1 MVDLQGWRSQVKNER
16 PLVFSLMVLVAC
28 LLASLVGPS
37 RVAAAPCSLQIKSE
51 PQGASVYMNNRAQG
65 STPQEVKLPDQ
76 SAQYELRLR
85 LRGYEEYQM
94 TISCARP
101 HTDAIVLVSLPRINV
116 RIVFPSDLK
125 YEGCGAR
132 VAINWRSGR
141 FSLARME
148 LFPGDENSYS
158 GYKGEYMTLTHSG
171 YFFCPTDTK
180 PYCLGKNKETEVI
193 FDREKSYEVTFEGQ
207 GDHCQTELVER

>member
-1 MVDLQGWRSQVKNER
+1 MVDLQGWHSHVKNER
-16 PLVFSLMVLVAC
+16 QLIFSLMVLVAC

-37 RVAAAPCSLQIKSE
+37 RVAAAPCSLQILTQPLSAEIYVNNKL
-51 PQGASVYMNNRAQG
+51 QGW
-65 STPQEVKLPDQ
+65 TPHEVKLPDQ
-76 SAQYELRLR
+76 RVEYELRLR
-85 LRGYEEYQM
+85 LRGYEEYKT

-101 HTDAIVLVSLPRINV
+101 PSDAIVLVSLPRINV

-132 VAINWRSGR
+132 VAIDWRSGR

-148 LFPGDENSYS
+148 LFPGDEKSYS

-171 YFFCPTDTK
+171 YYFCPTETK
-180 PYCLGKNKETEVI
+180 PFCVGKNSDTEVI
-193 FDREKSYEVTFEGQ
+193 FDLEKSYEVTFTGESH
-207 GDHCQTELVER
+207 DCRTELVER

>member
-1 MVDLQGWRSQVKNER
+1 MVDLQGWHCQVKNER
-16 PLVFSLMVLVAC
+16 PLVFRLIVLVAS
-28 LLASLVGPS
+28 LLALLIDPS
-37 RVAAAPCSLQIKSE
+37 RAQAAPCSLQIKSE
-51 PQGASVYMNNRAQG
+51 PQGASIYLNNRAQG
-65 STPQEVKLPDQ
+65 STPREVRLPDQ

-85 LRGYEEYQM
+85 LRGYEEYKT

-101 HTDAIVLVSLPRINV
+101 PSDAIALVGLPRINV
-116 RIVFPSDLK
+116 LIVFPSDLK

-148 LFPGDENSYS
+148 LFPGDEKSYS
-158 GYKGEYMTLTHSG
+158 GYKGEYMTITHSG

-180 PYCLGKNKETEVI
+180 PYCSGKNRVTEVI
-193 FDREKSYEVTFEGQ
+193 FDREKSYEVTFRGQ
-207 GDHCQTELVER
+207 GDDCRTELVER

>member
-1 MVDLQGWRSQVKNER
+1 MGQRQVKSER
-16 PLVFSLMVLVAC
+16 LPIFPLIVLAAIV
-28 LLASLVGPS
+28 LASPVAPS
-37 RVAAAPCSLQIKSE
+37 RVEAATCSLQILTQPLSAEIYVNNKL
-51 PQGASVYMNNRAQG
+51 QGW
-65 STPQEVKLPDQ
+65 TPHEVRLPDQ
-76 SAQYELRLR
+76 RVEYELRLR
-85 LRGYEEYQM
+85 LRGYEEYKT

-101 HTDAIVLVSLPRINV
+101 PSDAIALVSLPRINV

-125 YEGCGAR
+125 YEECGAR

-148 LFPGDENSYS
+148 LFPGDEKSYS

-171 YFFCPTDTK
+171 YFFCPTETK

-193 FDREKSYEVTFEGQ
+193 FDREKSYEVTFKGQ
-207 GDHCQTELVER
+207 GDDCQTELVER

>member
-1 MVDLQGWRSQVKNER
+1 MGQKQVKSER
-16 PLVFSLMVLVAC
+16 LPIFSLMVLVAC

-51 PQGASVYMNNRAQG
+51 PQGASIYVNNRAQG
-65 STPQEVKLPDQ
+65 STPREVTLPDQ

-85 LRGYEEYQM
+85 LRGYEEYKT

-101 HTDAIVLVSLPRINV
+101 PSDATTLVSLPRINV

-125 YEGCGAR
+125 YKGCGAR
-132 VAINWRSGR
+132 VAIHWRSGR

-148 LFPGDENSYS
+148 LFPGDEKSYS

-180 PYCLGKNKETEVI
+180 PYCIGKNRETEVI
-193 FDREKSYEVTFEGQ
+193 FDREKSYEVTFKGG
-207 GDHCQTELVER
+207 GDDCHTELVER